1 MLLSK
6 GNIWQVKIQKQG
18 PTSVLA
24 VASILAACRR
34 TNGGFYYV
42 TFLETAFPPETP
54 KHRASARVHRY
65 LPRVVTSPIPW
76 AFF

>member
-1 MLLSK
+1 MASENSK
-6 GNIWQVKIQKQG
+6 AG

-24 VASILAACRR
+24 VLSILAACRR
-34 TNGGFYYV
+34 TNGGFHYV

-54 KHRASARVHRY
+54 KHRASARVHCY